1 MALEAM
7 DILSAWAEDATAKT
21 DRAIKLAVS
30 ATVFKLGATEVEI
43 TQADIE
49 AMLREYYP
57 SSRLRPEGGIKVT
70 LTRIE
75 DLGEK

>member
-7 DILSAWAEDATAKT
+7 DILSAWAEDATART
-21 DRAIKLAVS
+21 EQSIKLAIA
-30 ATVFKLGATEVEI
+30 ATAFKLGVTEVDI